1 MSQNQVVEFITLLAD
16 EDYEILNQ
24 YPFTIRKKSNH
35 YEIKECD
42 RGNGYVC
49 ITLNR
54 KKYYKHRLIAEQFI
68 PNPDSLPFIDHI
80 NHDRT
85 DYHILNLRWV
95 SASENQMNKSS
106 HRGVEYTFV
115 DEIDPESI
123 DVLKYGNHEFEFYY
137 FDETVDRFYFWNG
150 MQFRELYINEAK
162 NGLLYVNMYDTKGK
176 KVNIYYSKFKKM
188 YDLA

>member
-24 YPFTIRKKSNH
+24 YPYIIRKKSNH
-35 YEIKECD
+35 YEIKEFNC
-42 RGNGYVC
+42 GKGYIGVK
-49 ITLNR
+49 LNR
-54 KKYYKHRLIAEQFI
+54 KSYLKHKLIAEQFI
-68 PNPDSLPFIDHI
+68 PNPDSLPYIDHI

-85 DYHILNLRWV
+85 DYHIHNLRWV
-95 SASENQMNKSS
+95 SASENNKNKSS
-106 HRGVEYTFV
+106 NKGVEYTFV

-123 DVLKYGNHEFEFYY
+123 DVLKYGDHEFEFYY
-137 FDETVDRFYFWNG
+137 YDETVDRFYFWNG

-176 KVNIYYSKFKKM
+176 KVNIYYSKFKKIH
-188 YDLA
+188 DLA